1 MQRNDRYQW
10 CISSPPVRRNRW
22 PLKARPM
29 PLRGET
35 AQSSRE
41 RVRRESRRS
50 RATGAPTGNG
60 TVLARSSARST
71 RCHQCRSRPRP
82 RASPRIRHQ
91 RGSRRHRLFGRR
103 GPRPEVPRLHE
114 CGARANHNSRPIQ
127 RPANSESRSRVVP
140 RRRPALRG
148 KRAPALAPR
157 IAAGSCP
164 AYSPQPAQTRS
175 DAAGRRT
182 MPACKEAGVP
192 QADRRLR
199 LG

>member
-1 MQRNDRYQW
+1 MATSGEFVAASREKPMAID
-10 CISSPPVRRNRW
+10 SSSD
-22 PLKARPM
+22 AA
-29 PLRGET
+29 RGEPPSH
-35 AQSSRE
+35 QESECGDGRDG
-41 RVRRESRRS
+41 RVRLVLRRVAERCS
-50 RATGAPTGNG
+50 HVARHEAP
-60 TVLARSSARST
+60 

-91 RGSRRHRLFGRR
+91 RGSRRHRLVGRR

-182 MPACKEAGVP
+182 MPACNEAGVP